1 MGEAIHTHRHF
12 KFYRSRTVEDRF
24 EEFIALAQHHD
35 MTMCLSFEAFTH
47 YGHSEFEM
55 LTDWQKEDLI
65 ARFEERLSLAMAM
78 PRIMRQ

>member
-1 MGEAIHTHRHF
+1 MSETTLTHRPI

-24 EEFIALAQHHD
+24 EEFIALASHHD
-35 MTMCLSFEAFTH
+35 MTMCLSFESFTQ
-47 YGHSEFEM
+47 YGHCEFEL

-65 ARFEERLSLAMAM
+65 TRFEERLSLAMAM